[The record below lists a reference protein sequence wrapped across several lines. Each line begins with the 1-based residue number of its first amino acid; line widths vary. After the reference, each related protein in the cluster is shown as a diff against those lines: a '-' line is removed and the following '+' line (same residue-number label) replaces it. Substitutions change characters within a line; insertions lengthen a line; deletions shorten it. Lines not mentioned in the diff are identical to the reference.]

1 MRRSLRGTVVKV
13 QYVKRVRK
21 GDRLHFYLN
30 YPGTTKLIAIPDPD
44 SPGFLAAY
52 LDATRQAKESL
63 KVADPGTVAMAISDY
78 LRSPAFA
85 QLGKLTQIQR
95 RNHLNKIALVAKYAL
110 LAHLEPV
117 HVQRDVDAL
126 GGHPG
131 VNRLKAWRGFL
142 AWAKRSRLIT
152 ADPSRDVTRPER
164 PKSDGHIP
172 WTAQDVKRFR
182 AKWPAGSPPRI
193 AMEIAQWTGAAAQDL
208 AKLGPGMVKDN
219 ALTFRR
225 GKTAVTFTVP
235 MILPTWGQDMAE
247 DHTQFLAAIAE
258 PQHLTWVF
266 TEAGASRSTKAI
278 GQWFAEMAR
287 KAGVPKSLHGL
298 RKYRAQRLIEAGASQ
313 AQRKAWIGHLT
324 DAESD
329 HYAKGADQR
338 KILGLETA
346 SGNSVATKVH
356 VLDKSR

>member
-1 MRRSLRGTVVKV
+1 MRRRIRGTVVKV

-21 GDRLHFYLN
+21 GDRMHFYLN
-30 YPGTTKLIAIPDPD
+30 YPGTVNLIPIPDPD

-52 LDATRQAKESL
+52 LDATRAAKESL
-63 KVADPGTVAMAISDY
+63 KIADPGTVAMAISDY
-78 LRSPAFA
+78 LRSPAFEK
-85 QLGKLTQIQR
+85 LGKLTQIQR
-95 RNHLNKIALVAKYAL
+95 RNHLNKIALKAKHGLIADL
-110 LAHLEPV
+110 LTR
-117 HVQRDVDAL
+117 HVQDDVDAL

-131 VNRLKAWRGFL
+131 VNRLKAWRGLL

-152 ADPSRDVTRPER
+152 VDPSRDVQRPER
-164 PKSDGHIP
+164 PKSDGHVP
-172 WTAQDVKRFR
+172 WTAEDVARFR
-182 AKWPAGSPPRI
+182 AYWTGPPRI

-208 AKLGPGMVKDN
+208 AKLGPGMVKDG

-235 MILPTWGQDMAE
+235 MILPPWGADMAA
-247 DHTQFLAAIAE
+247 DHAQFLDAIADPE
-258 PQHLTWVF
+258 HLTWIV

-287 KAGVPKSLHGL
+287 KAGVRKTLHGL

-346 SGNSVATKVH
+346 SGNQSETNVYSIENK
-356 VLDKSR
+356 R

>member
-1 MRRSLRGTVVKV
+1 MRRGVRGTVVKV

-21 GDRLHFYLN
+21 GQTTYFYLN
-30 YPGTTKLIAIPDPD
+30 YPGAAKLIPIPDPD

-52 LDATRQAKESL
+52 LDAERQAKESL

-85 QLGKLTQIQR
+85 KLGRLTQIQR
-95 RNHLNKIALVAKYAL
+95 RNHLNKLALVAKHAL
-110 LAHLEPV
+110 LSDLRAK
-117 HVQRDVDAL
+117 HVQDDVDAL

-142 AWAKRSRLIT
+142 AWAKRSRLIEV
-152 ADPSRDVTRPER
+152 DPSRDVTRPER
-164 PKSDGHIP
+164 PKSDGHAP
-172 WTAQDVKRFR
+172 WTVADVERFR
-182 AKWPAGSPPRI
+182 AYWTGPPRL

-225 GKTAVTFTVP
+225 GKTSVTFTVP
-235 MILPTWGQDMAE
+235 MVLPQWGASMAD
-247 DHTQFLAAIAE
+247 DHAHFLDAIAD
-258 PQHLTWVF
+258 PQHLTWIV

-346 SGNSVATKVH
+346 AGNLMETNVYPI
-356 VLDKSR
+356 DKAR